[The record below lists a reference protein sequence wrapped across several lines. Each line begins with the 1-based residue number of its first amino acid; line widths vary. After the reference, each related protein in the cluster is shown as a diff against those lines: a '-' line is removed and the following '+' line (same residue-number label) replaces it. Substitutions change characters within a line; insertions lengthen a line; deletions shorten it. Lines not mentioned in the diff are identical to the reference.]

1 MKVAPSFIWT
11 SVWVLLGLL
20 TVAWCNGEQQ
30 LVFGLLLEGSIIL
43 KIAENILQGLGQVDV
58 TVAGVQTWLQHGVLG
73 IVRAGHCE
81 VVDKLDAARQ
91 LSFSCQQCRG

>member
-11 SVWVLLGLL
+11 SVWVLLL

-30 LVFGLLLEGSIIL
+30 VVFGLLLEGSIIL

-58 TVAGVQTWLQHGVLG
+58 TVAGVQT
-73 IVRAGHCE
+73 
-81 VVDKLDAARQ
+81 
-91 LSFSCQQCRG
+91 